1 MEMVMN
7 ENFYTLVRTL
17 VMSSPAA
24 FNTAYTSSNGLT
36 GSTKI
41 FGQFVDVIH
50 HHDFNGG
57 YIYSSTAL
65 QGFSL
70 DCLTAPNSDLNKTYF
85 QLYNGETSVPAV
97 NFDRNTAAVKH
108 NADGDQRL
116 VFSVSWTNKTTANQ
130 TFDTIAMMKDLE
142 VRDASGS
149 STYQNGYFIFGKC
162 ALDAPVT
169 LAPAESKDFE
179 ITIALPTPAAATV

>member
-7 ENFYTLVRTL
+7 ENFYTLVRTV

-41 FGQFVDVIH
+41 FGPFVETIY

-70 DCLTAPNSDLNKTYF
+70 DCLTSPSSDLNKTYF
-85 QLYNGETSVPAV
+85 QLYNGGKSVSPA
-97 NFDRNTAAVKH
+97 NFNRITMATKH
-108 NADGDQRL
+108 NAENDQRL
-116 VFSVSWTNKTTANQ
+116 VFSVSWTNTSATDQ
-130 TFDTIAMMKDLE
+130 TFDTIKMMKSLD

-149 STYQNGYFIFGKC
+149 STYQGGYFIFGSC
-162 ALDAPVT
+162 TLDAPVT

-179 ITIALPTPAAATV
+179 ISIALPTPAAATV

>member
-41 FGQFVDVIH
+41 FGQFVDAIH

-70 DCLTAPNSDLNKTYF
+70 DCLTSPSLDLNKTYF
-85 QLYNGETSVPAV
+85 QLYNGETSVSSA
-97 NFDRNTAAVKH
+97 NFDRIIAATKH
-108 NADGDQRL
+108 NAENNQRL
-116 VFSVSWTNKTTANQ
+116 VFSVSWTNTTTTNQ
-130 TFDTIAMMKDLE
+130 TFDTIKMMKDLE

-149 STYQNGYFIFGKC
+149 STYQNEYFIFGTC
-162 ALDAPVT
+162 TLDAPVT
-169 LAPAESKDFE
+169 LAPAESKSFD
-179 ITIALPTPAAATV
+179 ITISLPTPA